1 MLPSLPPM
9 PTQPPLHEPNRST
22 LLQLGTLIGF
32 AIISHFSIALPIVAG
47 FALLVYVLKMAT
59 IYRGKVAPPR
69 WVMMLLTVF
78 SIGLIL
84 FFYGGWNGQTA
95 GISFL
100 VLLVSL
106 KFLESRLLRDYY
118 VVCLILYFL
127 AASAF
132 LFSSSMLSIVSVLF
146 YTIAITAILFK
157 ISNPSDMRWTE
168 SLKASSI
175 IIAKAIPLA
184 ILLFFFFPRISGNF
198 GILPSQDES
207 QRLSALDNNLVAG
220 DLATGAF
227 DTTLAF
233 RAEFNGVIPPRSQLY
248 WRSKVMPIEKNFS
261 WEVIG
266 AELRNTEN
274 IQRKRAASS
283 QNTGDVEYQ
292 ILHEKSS
299 DFFLPYLDYVAGY
312 SKGQILDDYSVFVK
326 TAAAGSFSYMGSSTF
341 IPSLPKIEDGNLAA
355 LKKTDSKPTARLLA
369 LLEQIKNQS
378 GSDAERV
385 DNLFRYFVRNGFS
398 YSLSPPSLN
407 SVTPLD
413 DFMFV
418 TRTGYCEHFA
428 SAFTTMLRWLEVPS
442 RVVVGYQGGKL
453 NQAGGYVEVRYSDAH
468 AWSEVWLDGSW
479 RRVDPTA
486 AVSPERIEHGM
497 EALVELWDGYS
508 INGNASGR
516 TLSNFLNPTGGKKLW
531 RSITDSWGNLGY
543 QWNKWVVNYD
553 MQAQRELLSN
563 LGFDPR
569 NSLTTLIAIM
579 ASGALSILLFYFWQL
594 IPKAIKRGEAQRAY
608 LQFVVNFRKHDVRRK
623 VSDSPREFALRAN
636 QKFPHLAD
644 EIDNITRTYEQLRY
658 GRRCEDMDDALRM
671 FKQQVKRFKLSKQT

>member
-9 PTQPPLHEPNRST
+9 PTQPPLHEPNRTT
-22 LLQLGTLIGF
+22 LLQLGTLIGI
-32 AIISHFSIALPIVAG
+32 AIISHFSIALPVVAS

-59 IYRGKVAPPR
+59 IYRGKTAPPR
-69 WVMMLLTVF
+69 WAMMLLTIF
-78 SIGLIL
+78 SLGLIL

-127 AASAF
+127 AASSF
-132 LFSSSMLSIVSVLF
+132 LFSSSMLSIASVLF

-157 ISNPSDMRWTE
+157 ISDPADMRWTT
-168 SLKASSI
+168 SVKASTT

-207 QRLSALDNNLVAG
+207 HRLSALDNNLVAG

-233 RAEFNGVIPPRSQLY
+233 RAEFKGSIPPRSQLY
-248 WRSKVMPIEKNFS
+248 WRSKVMPVEKNFS
-261 WEVIG
+261 WEVISP
-266 AELRNTEN
+266 ELRNSEN
-274 IQRKRAASS
+274 IQRKRAATS
-283 QNTGDVEYQ
+283 QNIGKVEYE

-326 TAAAGSFSYMGSSTF
+326 SPAAGSFSYTGSSTF
-341 IPSLPKIEDGNLAA
+341 NPSLPKVS
-355 LKKTDSKPTARLLA
+355 TDSTIELTKTESIPTARLLA
-369 LLEQIKNQS
+369 LLKQIEDQS
-378 GSDAERV
+378 SSDAERI
-385 DNLFRYFVRNGFS
+385 DNLYRYFVSNEFN

-407 SVTPLD
+407 NLTPLD

-428 SAFTTMLRWLEVPS
+428 SAFTTMARWLKVPS

-453 NQAGGYVEVRYSDAH
+453 NQAGDYVEVRYSDAH
-468 AWSEVWLDGSW
+468 AWSEVWLDGGW
-479 RRVDPTA
+479 QRIDPTT
-486 AVSPERIEHGM
+486 AVSPARIEYGM
-497 EALVELWDGYS
+497 EALLELWDGYS
-508 INGNASGR
+508 IGSNANGR

-531 RSITDSWGNLGY
+531 RSISDGWGNLGY

-553 MQAQRELLSN
+553 MQAQRELLTN
-563 LGFDPR
+563 LGFNPR
-569 NSLTTLIAIM
+569 DSLTTLIAIM
-579 ASGALSILLFYFWQL
+579 ASGVVAILMFYFWQL
-594 IPKAIKRGEAQRAY
+594 IPKAIKRGAAQRAY
-608 LQFVVNFRKHDVRRK
+608 LRFVASFRKYDVVRK
-623 VSDSPREFALRAN
+623 ISDSPREFASRAKD
-636 QKFPHLAD
+636 KFPHLAN
-644 EIDNITRTYEQLRY
+644 EIDNITSVYEQLRY
-658 GRRCEDMDDALRM
+658 GRDAEDRADALRG
-671 FKQQVKRFKLSKQT
+671 FKQKVKQFKPSKQT